1 MNEIKEKEKVIIDKL
16 ANILEKIIDAK
27 SKENFTED
35 NQKIAMVDTLKLLN
49 LTYNKICTLSN
60 ADAKKIFNKYQE
72 FYFKA
77 ITKVNKKVKNKLLEL
92 NTNLWRV
99 YLFTLFK
106 SKEQEELL
114 ENLTGWSYAKFPRE
128 EITPD
133 MKIMLL
139 SVIHIEDNKEEK
151 NKDNN

>member
-1 MNEIKEKEKVIIDKL
+1 
-16 ANILEKIIDAK
+16 
-27 SKENFTED
+27 
-35 NQKIAMVDTLKLLN
+35 MVETLKLLN

-128 EITPD
+128 EITAD

-139 SVIHIEDNKEEK
+139 SIIHIEDNKEEE

>member
-60 ADAKKIFNKYQE
+60 ADAKK
-72 FYFKA
+72 
-77 ITKVNKKVKNKLLEL
+77 
-92 NTNLWRV
+92 NL
-99 YLFTLFK
+99 
-106 SKEQEELL
+106 Q
-114 ENLTGWSYAKFPRE
+114 
-128 EITPD
+128 
-133 MKIMLL
+133 
-139 SVIHIEDNKEEK
+139 
-151 NKDNN
+151 

>member
-60 ADAKKIFNKYQE
+60 ADAKKSSIN
-72 FYFKA
+72 
-77 ITKVNKKVKNKLLEL
+77 IKNFILKQLL
-92 NTNLWRV
+92 
-99 YLFTLFK
+99 K
-106 SKEQEELL
+106 
-114 ENLTGWSYAKFPRE
+114 
-128 EITPD
+128 
-133 MKIMLL
+133 
-139 SVIHIEDNKEEK
+139 
-151 NKDNN
+151 